1 MKGKAAKPAIFA
13 LLLMLVLGGGLL
25 RLVWLRFERGD
36 SYPKYSTFRSDALG
50 CRALYEALRSLG
62 GLEVRRFI
70 RPAKTLSD
78 PGRTT
83 MFWLGAVS
91 SSSWSNGSSDWRP
104 PKRWLDFARSG
115 GHLVW
120 SFREADLDAL
130 VFSAPR
136 KADRSRNP
144 GKDSESGLGLRYRRA
159 SAAADE
165 SSGRGRM
172 TRVSGEEGLRVES
185 LPRFGRGG
193 LAVDADGE
201 WAIVFEADG
210 VPTVA
215 RRPWGE
221 GFLTVLSD
229 TYVLSNEALL
239 EEPSPEFVRW
249 LLMERRE
256 VWFDETHLGIR
267 SQASMVALMRR
278 YRLLPLY
285 LSLILI
291 GLLIVWWSSASL
303 LPKSNRISEEEAF
316 VDSGRLAAGAFGI
329 GGISG
334 LLRRHVS
341 AKDLLPICAERWRRS
356 MRRSRGGPL
365 RFEAEIQQIAS
376 QAQAGGISPVEAYR
390 KAAGLL
396 RRPQIVKSK
405 GTA

>member
-1 MKGKAAKPAIFA
+1 
-13 LLLMLVLGGGLL
+13 
-25 RLVWLRFERGD
+25 
-36 SYPKYSTFRSDALG
+36 
-50 CRALYEALRSLG
+50 
-62 GLEVRRFI
+62 
-70 RPAKTLSD
+70 
-78 PGRTT
+78 
-83 MFWLGAVS
+83 MFWLGAVPS
-91 SSSWSNGSSDWRP
+91 FSWLNGSSDWRP
-104 PKRWLDFARSG
+104 PKSWLDFARSG

-136 KADRSRNP
+136 KAERSRNP
-144 GKDSESGLGLRYRRA
+144 DKDSESGLGLRYRRA
-159 SAAADE
+159 SADK

-172 TRVSGEEGLRVES
+172 TRVAGEEGLRVES

-210 VPTVA
+210 VPTIA

-249 LLMERRE
+249 LLMGRRE
-256 VWFDETHLGIR
+256 VWFDETHLGVR
-267 SQASMVALMRR
+267 SQASLVALMRR

-285 LSLILI
+285 ISLILI
-291 GLLIVWWSSASL
+291 GLLIVWRFSASL
-303 LPKSNRISEEEAF
+303 LPKSNQIPEAEAF
-316 VDSGRLAAGAFGI
+316 ADPRRSTAGAVAT

-334 LLRRHVS
+334 LLRRHVP
-341 AKDLLPICAERWRRS
+341 AKDLLPICAERWQRS
-356 MRRSRGGPL
+356 MRRSSGGAV

-376 QAQAGGISPVEAYR
+376 EVQERSISPVEAYR
-390 KAAGLL
+390 KASGLL
-396 RRPQIVKSK
+396 RRPQIVKFK
-405 GTA
+405 ETA